1 MKEGRLR
8 PILGPGFG
16 LAVALGAAIGGEILR
31 LPGSVAQA
39 LPSPAWQLA
48 AWTLGG
54 LNALLGAAAF
64 AELQTRVPR
73 SGGLTVFAA
82 EGLGPFAGWLVGW
95 VDWIASAGTIGAFAL
110 LLGEIAAAR
119 WPFLRPAP
127 VAFAAILFV
136 GAIQWRGIRW
146 GSLAQDVESL
156 VKLLPLVLLAVAG
169 CFLAAAPPE
178 ITVPVPAA
186 GPLALFAALPLVIFA
201 YDNYYAPA
209 YFGEEFADPRRAVP
223 RALFAGVGGIAAIYL
238 LLAFA
243 MARALPHAV
252 LAGSELPGADLAA
265 RLLGEGG
272 RGLLQLLMLVSL
284 LSCMNATTLLG
295 SRILFAL
302 GRGGRLAGRVNEG
315 GTPAPALGFTLALA
329 CAFLL
334 GHGFEAAVAL
344 MAPFILLNYALCFG
358 ALLRLRRRPGEG
370 HFQAWAWIPW
380 AALGAALALLLGSL
394 AAAPKLAAA
403 LAGGLAL
410 AWPLYRLSRPRRS

>member
-1 MKEGRLR
+1 MKEGRLLR
-8 PILGPGFG
+8 ILGPGFG

-31 LPGSVAQA
+31 LPGSVAKA

-48 AWTLGG
+48 AWGLGG
-54 LNALLGAAAF
+54 LNALLGAAVF

-73 SGGLTVFAA
+73 SGGLTVFAT

-119 WPFLRPAP
+119 WPALRPAP

-136 GAIQWRGIRW
+136 GAIQWRGLRW
-146 GSLAQDVESL
+146 GSVAQDVESL
-156 VKLLPLVLLAVAG
+156 VKLVPLVLLAVAG

-178 ITVPVPAA
+178 FPVPAR
-186 GPLALFAALPLVIFA
+186 GDGFLVFFAALPPVLFA

-209 YFGEEFADPRRAVP
+209 YFGEEYENPRRAVP
-223 RALFAGVGGIAAIYL
+223 RALFTGVGCIASIYL

-243 MARALPHAV
+243 MARGLPPSV

-272 RGLLQLLMLVSL
+272 RGLVQLLMLVSL

-302 GRGGRLAGRVNEG
+302 GRGGRLAGGVNEG
-315 GTPAPALGFTLALA
+315 GTPAPALAFTLALA
-329 CAFLL
+329 CVFLL
-334 GHGFEAAVAL
+334 GRGFEAAVAL

-358 ALLRLRRRPGEG
+358 ALLRLRRRPAEG
-370 HFQAWAWIPW
+370 HFQAWAWTPW
-380 AALGAALALLLGSL
+380 AALAVALTLLGGSL
-394 AAAPKLAAA
+394 ASAPKLAAG

-410 AWPLYRLSRPRRS
+410 AWPLYRLSRLRPS